1 MGTHVGSCHL
11 QQLLQPCPPRAMPSA
26 QAAKVWHL
34 QTAAVF
40 SYRKATKRCRKIGLY
55 VYVYIYI
62 YTLGYIYIY
71 IECTCDNVSTY
82 IQLGY
87 NRDSM
92 GIKRRYNIPMGP
104 LRRGYAGDFQKT
116 ISMTIASCRGLTRP
130 YHWNILISWWPKCTL
145 FDSNSNL
152 CCSILGCF
160 VCLNDFIFVFLVQFE
175 CLFDA
180 VNPQFHLCSFW
191 QFPNDVLTSEK

>member
-1 MGTHVGSCHL
+1 MGGIKSFDPTIETITRQQFPYRYLKVAILKFQWGPTLARATCSNFSSHALLVPCHL
-11 QQLLQPCPPRAMPSA
+11 LRQPRFGTCKQLLFFLTGKPPKDAGKLDYMCM
-26 QAAKVWHL
+26 
-34 QTAAVF
+34 
-40 SYRKATKRCRKIGLY
+40 YI
-55 VYVYIYI
+55 YIYI
-62 YTLGYIYIY
+62 YTLGYIYIYIY

-130 YHWNILISWWPKCTL
+130 YH
-145 FDSNSNL
+145 
-152 CCSILGCF
+152 
-160 VCLNDFIFVFLVQFE
+160 
-175 CLFDA
+175 
-180 VNPQFHLCSFW
+180 
-191 QFPNDVLTSEK
+191 

>member
-1 MGTHVGSCHL
+1 V
-11 QQLLQPCPPRAMPSA
+11 
-26 QAAKVWHL
+26 
-34 QTAAVF
+34 
-40 SYRKATKRCRKIGLY
+40 Y
-55 VYVYIYI
+55 VYNVYIYI
-62 YTLGYIYIY
+62 GIYVY

-92 GIKRRYNIPMGP
+92 GIKRRYIPMGP
-104 LRRGYAGDFQKT
+104 LRRGYAGDFQKP

-160 VCLNDFIFVFLVQFE
+160 VCLNDFIFVFLV
-175 CLFDA
+175 
-180 VNPQFHLCSFW
+180 NPQFHLCSFW

>member
-1 MGTHVGSCHL
+1 MPSSCHAICSGS
-11 QQLLQPCPPRAMPSA
+11 Q
-26 QAAKVWHL
+26 
-34 QTAAVF
+34 
-40 SYRKATKRCRKIGLY
+40 GLAPANSCCFFLPESHQKMQENWIIC
-55 VYVYIYI
+55 VCVYIYI
-62 YTLGYIYIY
+62 GIYIY

-104 LRRGYAGDFQKT
+104 LHRGYAGDFQKT